1 MNNFYLNMIEKLEE
15 ENYCLSTILNSI
27 NEGVL
32 LVDKD
37 GIIRF
42 YNSQIRKF
50 EGLDPEHV
58 LNKPNTSV
66 YNVDENS
73 SEHLTVQRTCRPI
86 IDRYQRYVTN
96 DNKEINLI
104 ASTYPIMRN
113 GKVISSYSISRNL
126 VTIKE
131 LFEKTEKLEKT
142 NNSLYTS
149 IVSSEINNNTRYTIA
164 NIVYKSNIM
173 KNLIDIICKTSENMA
188 SVLIYGETGTGKEIF
203 VQGLHNSSAITRD
216 NPFIG
221 INCAA
226 IPDNLLESLLFGT
239 VTGSF
244 TGSTNTSGLFEQA
257 GYGTL
262 YLDEIN
268 SMPLS
273 LQSKLLRV
281 LQEKKYRK
289 VGATKELNVN
299 CRIVSSTNINPLEC
313 IKNKTLRND
322 LFYRLSVI
330 SLEIPPLRKRPEDI
344 PLLIEYFIDLYSKKY
359 GKSNI
364 QVSSEYLNILC
375 EYEFEGNVRELEHTI
390 ESGVSLV
397 DSNTTLFKK
406 HLPDYI
412 KSTDIDDIINT
423 NDNQQYTDAN
433 RSLAEILL
441 EAERDTIYDTLT
453 HNNWNVSKS
462 AQELSISRQN
472 LQYRIRKLGL
482 FRNRI

>member
-50 EGLDPEHV
+50 EGLDPKHV
-58 LNKPNTSV
+58 LNNSTTSV
-66 YNVDENS
+66 YKVDENN
-73 SEHLTVQRTCRPI
+73 SEHSIVQRTGRPI
-86 IDRYQRYVTN
+86 IDRYQRYITI

-104 ASTYPIMRN
+104 ASTYPIMRD

-131 LFEKTEKLEKT
+131 LYEKTEKLEKT
-142 NNSLYTS
+142 NNSLYAS
-149 IVSSEINNNTRYTIA
+149 LVSSEINNNTRYTLT
-164 NIVYKSNIM
+164 NIIYKSKIM
-173 KNLIDIICKTSENMA
+173 KNLIDIICKASENMA

-203 VQGLHNSSAITRD
+203 VQGLHNSNTITRN

-239 VTGSF
+239 VSGSF
-244 TGSTNTSGLFEQA
+244 TGATNTCGLFEQA
-257 GYGTL
+257 GHGTL

-268 SMPLS
+268 SMPLV

-289 VGATKELNVN
+289 VGATRELNVN

-330 SLEIPPLRKRPEDI
+330 SLEIPPLRKRSEDI
-344 PLLIEYFIDLYSKKY
+344 PLLIEHFIDLYSKKY

-364 QVSSEYLNILC
+364 QVSTEYLNILC
-375 EYEFEGNVRELEHTI
+375 GYQFEGNVRELEHII
-390 ESGVSLV
+390 ESSVSLV
-397 DSNTTLFKK
+397 DSNTTLIQN
-406 HLPDYI
+406 HLPGYI
-412 KSTDIDDIINT
+412 NSNRNNNIFIY
-423 NDNQQYTDAN
+423 DNKQDAN
-433 RSLAEILL
+433 ITKSLAEVLI
-441 EAERDTIYDTLT
+441 ETEKNTICDTLKR
-453 HNNWNVSKS
+453 NNWNVSKS
-462 AQELSISRQN
+462 AQDLCISRQN
-472 LQYRIRKLGL
+472 LQYRIKKLGL
-482 FRNRI
+482 VRSI